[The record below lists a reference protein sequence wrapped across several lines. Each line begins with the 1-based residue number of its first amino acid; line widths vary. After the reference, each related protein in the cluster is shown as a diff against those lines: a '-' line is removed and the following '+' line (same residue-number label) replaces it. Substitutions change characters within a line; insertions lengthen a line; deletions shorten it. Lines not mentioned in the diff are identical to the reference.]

1 MSENIKFEVGGRY
14 KNRLGWYKVFE
25 VKKNEIM
32 VRYEKDGRDD
42 NLDMELQTRI
52 IMNMT
57 WEEEKASTYKNT
69 SSKRK

>member
-1 MSENIKFEVGGRY
+1 MTEKIKFEVGGRY
-14 KNRLGWYKVFE
+14 KNRLGWYKVSE
-25 VKKNEIM
+25 IKKDEIM

-42 NLDMELQTRI
+42 NLDIEMQTRI

-57 WEEEKASTYKNT
+57 WEEERVSAQKNT